1 MDGLITH
8 IQRVGPDLAE
18 GVVTTLYLTIVALA
32 VGVLLGLPAAL
43 ARVYGPPW
51 LRKLAVAYI
60 ELFRGTP
67 LLVQLFIIYYGL
79 PELGLT
85 FDRLP
90 AAFIALGMNS
100 GAYQAE
106 YFRGAIQSVG
116 SGQMTAARALGMSKI
131 NAILY
136 IILPQAIRLAIPA
149 WSNEAVSMIKYTAV
163 VFLIAVPDLMG
174 KAKILIGRYFN
185 PIEMYLTVGLIYLIL
200 VGIATWLVR
209 KVENKLEL
217 PSVQMEVAKH

>member
-1 MDGLITH
+1 
-8 IQRVGPDLAE
+8 
-18 GVVTTLYLTIVALA
+18 
-32 VGVLLGLPAAL
+32 
-43 ARVYGPPW
+43 
-51 LRKLAVAYI
+51 
-60 ELFRGTP
+60 
-67 LLVQLFIIYYGL
+67 
-79 PELGLT
+79 
-85 FDRLP
+85 
-90 AAFIALGMNS
+90 
-100 GAYQAE
+100 
-106 YFRGAIQSVG
+106 
-116 SGQMTAARALGMSKI
+116 MSQI